1 MRLELNEEGERMGS
15 IPVPT
20 IGSELCTPLYYL
32 VGKGRAPCRPP
43 PLNKKNTSQN
53 MPSSP
58 KQALLMYPCVNQAE
72 VLRVSELCATG
83 VDQATPKR

>member
-1 MRLELNEEGERMGS
+1 MGS

-43 PLNKKNTSQN
+43 PLNKKKTHRKTCRQAQN
-53 MPSSP
+53 
-58 KQALLMYPCVNQAE
+58 KHC
-72 VLRVSELCATG
+72 
-83 VDQATPKR
+83 